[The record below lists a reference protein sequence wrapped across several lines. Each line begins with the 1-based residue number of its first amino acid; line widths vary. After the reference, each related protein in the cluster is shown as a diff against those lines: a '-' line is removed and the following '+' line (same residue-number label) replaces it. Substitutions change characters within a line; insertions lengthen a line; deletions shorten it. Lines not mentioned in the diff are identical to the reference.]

1 MTDKTLEQDQEQTKP
16 NLGYILIK
24 GREAANISIASLAS
38 QLNLDESQ
46 LIDLENNQYE
56 NLGPEIFV
64 KGYIKSYCKLLDL
77 DENEVMQSYQS
88 STHNSKEKE
97 MQSFSNRFEKETHDS
112 RLMIVSYI
120 VLSIV
125 LGSSGILWWQNQNS
139 KDEVVINTPEVEVSL
154 NSQEDATAPS
164 DMADEKE
171 TSIVEQNN
179 TMPSKE
185 EITAVKAHN
194 PIIDVKIAKINTPTP
209 ATDSIQ
215 ETTKDESITE
225 LVPEAVV
232 TTEQVKQE
240 EVKSELIVSKIIMR
254 FSGDSW
260 VEIFDATSE
269 RVAFGVKKSGYVMTV
284 NGVAPFSVVLGK
296 HQLVEIELDGET
308 IDTSSF
314 PTNRLAKFQLPLSL

>member
-1 MTDKTLEQDQEQTKP
+1 MTDKTLEQDQEQAKL
-16 NLGYILIK
+16 NLGYILVK
-24 GREAANISIASLAS
+24 GREAANISVASLAS
-38 QLNLDESQ
+38 QLNLDVSQ
-46 LIDLENNQYE
+46 LIDLENNQYD

-88 STHNSKEKE
+88 SERNSKEKE

-139 KDEVVINTPEVEVSL
+139 KDEVVIKSSEVDVALNTPSAMVNASVVAESEPDL
-154 NSQEDATAPS
+154 AGA
-164 DMADEKE
+164 E
-171 TSIVEQNN
+171 TDSKP
-179 TMPSKE
+179 TKE
-185 EITAVKAHN
+185 EITAVKAHS
-194 PIIDVKIAKINTPTP
+194 PIIDLKIAKVNTKEVVTELKQE
-209 ATDSIQ
+209 AIKEESIPELLSEVVAVEQ
-215 ETTKDESITE
+215 AQKEPVKDEI
-225 LVPEAVV
+225 
-232 TTEQVKQE
+232 
-240 EVKSELIVSKIIMR
+240 IVSKIIMS

-296 HQLVEIELDGET
+296 HQLVEIELDGEKV
-308 IDTSSF
+308 DTSSF

>member
-1 MTDKTLEQDQEQTKP
+1 MTNKTIEQDQEQAKP
-16 NLGYILIK
+16 NLGYILVK

-77 DENEVMQSYQS
+77 DENDVMQSYQS

-139 KDEVVINTPEVEVSL
+139 KDEAVINSPEVDMNLNTQEVT
-154 NSQEDATAPS
+154 DAASVTIEP
-164 DMADEKE
+164 KL
-171 TSIVEQNN
+171 TSIVEQSNVIA
-179 TMPSKE
+179 TKE
-185 EITAVKAHN
+185 EITEVKEHN
-194 PIIDVKIAKINTPTP
+194 PVMDFKIAKVSTP
-209 ATDSIQ
+209 ATDSIS
-215 ETTKDESITE
+215 EEKKDESISE
-225 LVPEAVV
+225 IVPETAI

-240 EVKSELIVSKIIMR
+240 EVKNELIVSKIIMR

-308 IDTSSF
+308 VDTSSF

>member
-1 MTDKTLEQDQEQTKP
+1 MTDKTIEQDQEQAKP
-16 NLGYILIK
+16 NLGYILVK

-139 KDEVVINTPEVEVSL
+139 KDEAVINSPEVDMNLNTQEV
-154 NSQEDATAPS
+154 T
-164 DMADEKE
+164 DEASVTTEPKL
-171 TSIVEQNN
+171 TSIVEQSNVIP
-179 TMPSKE
+179 TKE

-194 PIIDVKIAKINTPTP
+194 PVMDFKIAKVSTP
-209 ATDSIQ
+209 ATDSIS
-215 ETTKDESITE
+215 EEKKDENISE
-225 LVPEAVV
+225 VV
-232 TTEQVKQE
+232 LETAITTEQVKQE
-240 EVKSELIVSKIIMR
+240 EVKNELIVSKIIMR

-308 IDTSSF
+308 VDTSSF

>member
-1 MTDKTLEQDQEQTKP
+1 MTDKTIEQDQEQAKP
-16 NLGYILIK
+16 NLGYILVK

-77 DENEVMQSYQS
+77 DENDVMQSYQS

-139 KDEVVINTPEVEVSL
+139 KDEAVINSPEVDMNLNTQEVT
-154 NSQEDATAPS
+154 DAASVTIEP
-164 DMADEKE
+164 KL
-171 TSIVEQNN
+171 TSIVEQSNVIA
-179 TMPSKE
+179 TKE
-185 EITAVKAHN
+185 EITEVKEHN
-194 PIIDVKIAKINTPTP
+194 PVMDFKIAKVSTP
-209 ATDSIQ
+209 ATDSIS
-215 ETTKDESITE
+215 EEKKDESISE
-225 LVPEAVV
+225 IVPETAI

-240 EVKSELIVSKIIMR
+240 EVKNELIVSKIIMR

-308 IDTSSF
+308 VDTSSF

>member
-1 MTDKTLEQDQEQTKP
+1 MTDKTLEQDQEQAKL
-16 NLGYILIK
+16 NLGYILVK
-24 GREAANISIASLAS
+24 GREAANISVASLAS
-38 QLNLDESQ
+38 QLNLDVSQ
-46 LIDLENNQYE
+46 LIDLENNQYD

-88 STHNSKEKE
+88 SERNSKEKE

-139 KDEVVINTPEVEVSL
+139 KDEVVIKSSEVDVALNTPSAMVNASVVAESEPDL
-154 NSQEDATAPS
+154 AGA
-164 DMADEKE
+164 E
-171 TSIVEQNN
+171 TDSKP
-179 TMPSKE
+179 TKE
-185 EITAVKAHN
+185 EITAVKAHS
-194 PIIDVKIAKINTPTP
+194 PIIDLKIAKVNTKEVLTELKQEAIKEESTP
-209 ATDSIQ
+209 ELLPEVVAVEQ
-215 ETTKDESITE
+215 AQKEPVKDEI
-225 LVPEAVV
+225 
-232 TTEQVKQE
+232 
-240 EVKSELIVSKIIMR
+240 IVSKIIMS

-296 HQLVEIELDGET
+296 HQLVEIELDGEKV
-308 IDTSSF
+308 DTSSF

>member
-1 MTDKTLEQDQEQTKP
+1 MTDKTIEQDQEQAKP
-16 NLGYILIK
+16 NLGYILVK

-77 DENEVMQSYQS
+77 DENDVMQSYQS

-139 KDEVVINTPEVEVSL
+139 KDEAVINSPEVDMNLNTEEVM
-154 NSQEDATAPS
+154 DAASVTIEP
-164 DMADEKE
+164 KL
-171 TSIVEQNN
+171 TSIVEQSNVIA
-179 TMPSKE
+179 TKE
-185 EITAVKAHN
+185 EITAVKEHN
-194 PIIDVKIAKINTPTP
+194 PVMDFKIAKVSTP
-209 ATDSIQ
+209 ATDSIS
-215 ETTKDESITE
+215 EEKKDESISE
-225 LVPEAVV
+225 IVPETAI

-240 EVKSELIVSKIIMR
+240 EVINELIVSKIIMR

-308 IDTSSF
+308 VDTSSF

>member
-1 MTDKTLEQDQEQTKP
+1 MTDKTLEQDQEQAKQ

-24 GREAANISIASLAS
+24 GREAANISVASLAS

-46 LIDLENNQYE
+46 LIDLENNQYD

-88 STHNSKEKE
+88 SESNAKENE
-97 MQSFSNRFEKETHDS
+97 MQSFSNRFEKETHDN

-125 LGSSGILWWQNQNS
+125 LGSTGILWWQNQNS
-139 KDEVVINTPEVEVSL
+139 KDEAVINSPEADVTLNTPITPVNTSVVAELELTVA
-154 NSQEDATAPS
+154 QPAP
-164 DMADEKE
+164 KP
-171 TSIVEQNN
+171 TN
-179 TMPSKE
+179 E
-185 EITAVKAHN
+185 EITAVKSYN
-194 PIIDVKIAKINTPTP
+194 PVTDLKIAKINTNEAVTELKLE
-209 ATDSIQ
+209 A
-215 ETTKDESITE
+215 ESIPE
-225 LVPEAVV
+225 LVPEVV
-232 TTEQVKQE
+232 EQVQKEQVKDE
-240 EVKSELIVSKIIMR
+240 ITVSKIIMS

-308 IDTSSF
+308 VDTSSL

>member
-1 MTDKTLEQDQEQTKP
+1 MTDKTIEQDQEQAKP
-16 NLGYILIK
+16 NLGYILVK

-77 DENEVMQSYQS
+77 DENDVMQSYQS

-139 KDEVVINTPEVEVSL
+139 KDEAVINSPEVDMNLNTQEVT
-154 NSQEDATAPS
+154 DAASVTIEP
-164 DMADEKE
+164 KL
-171 TSIVEQNN
+171 TSIVEKSNVIA
-179 TMPSKE
+179 TKE
-185 EITAVKAHN
+185 EITAVKEHN
-194 PIIDVKIAKINTPTP
+194 PVMDFKIAKVSTP
-209 ATDSIQ
+209 ATDSIS
-215 ETTKDESITE
+215 EEKKDESISE
-225 LVPEAVV
+225 IVPETAI
-232 TTEQVKQE
+232 TTEQAKQE
-240 EVKSELIVSKIIMR
+240 EVKNELIVSKIIMR

-308 IDTSSF
+308 VDTSSF

>member
-1 MTDKTLEQDQEQTKP
+1 MTDKTIEQDQEQAKP
-16 NLGYILIK
+16 NLGYILVK

-77 DENEVMQSYQS
+77 DENDVMQSYQS

-139 KDEVVINTPEVEVSL
+139 KDEAVINSPEVDMNLNTQEVT
-154 NSQEDATAPS
+154 DAASVTIEP
-164 DMADEKE
+164 KL
-171 TSIVEQNN
+171 TSIVEQSNVIA
-179 TMPSKE
+179 TKK
-185 EITAVKAHN
+185 EITAVKEHN
-194 PIIDVKIAKINTPTP
+194 PVMDFKIAKVSTP
-209 ATDSIQ
+209 ATDSIS
-215 ETTKDESITE
+215 EEKKDESISE
-225 LVPEAVV
+225 IVPETAI

-240 EVKSELIVSKIIMR
+240 EVKNELIVSKIIMR

-308 IDTSSF
+308 VDTSSF

>member
-1 MTDKTLEQDQEQTKP
+1 MTDKTLEQDQDQAKL

-24 GREAANISIASLAS
+24 GREAANISVASLAS
-38 QLNLDESQ
+38 QLNLDVSQ
-46 LIDLENNQYE
+46 LVDLENNQYD

-88 STHNSKEKE
+88 SERNSKENK

-139 KDEVVINTPEVEVSL
+139 KDEAVINSSKVDVTLNTPIAMVNASVVTEPEPRVAQPDTKPT
-154 NSQEDATAPS
+154 N
-164 DMADEKE
+164 EK
-171 TSIVEQNN
+171 
-179 TMPSKE
+179 
-185 EITAVKAHN
+185 ITAVKEHS
-194 PIIDVKIAKINTPTP
+194 PIIDLQIAKINTNEAVTELKQK
-209 ATDSIQ
+209 AID
-215 ETTKDESITE
+215 EESIPE
-225 LVPEAVV
+225 LLPEAIAVEQAQK
-232 TTEQVKQE
+232 EQVKAE
-240 EVKSELIVSKIIMR
+240 IIVSKIIMS

-296 HQLVEIELDGET
+296 HQLVTIELDGET
-308 IDTSSF
+308 VDTSSF

>member
-1 MTDKTLEQDQEQTKP
+1 MTDKTIEQDQEQAKP
-16 NLGYILIK
+16 NLGYILVK

-77 DENEVMQSYQS
+77 DENDVMQSYQS

-139 KDEVVINTPEVEVSL
+139 KDEAVINSPEVDMNLNTQEVT
-154 NSQEDATAPS
+154 DAASVTIEP
-164 DMADEKE
+164 KL
-171 TSIVEQNN
+171 TSIVEKSNVIA
-179 TMPSKE
+179 TKE
-185 EITAVKAHN
+185 EITAVKEHN
-194 PIIDVKIAKINTPTP
+194 PVMDFKIAKVSTP
-209 ATDSIQ
+209 ATDSIS
-215 ETTKDESITE
+215 EEKKDESISE
-225 LVPEAVV
+225 IVPETAI

-240 EVKSELIVSKIIMR
+240 EVKNELIVSKIIMR

-308 IDTSSF
+308 VDTSSF

>member
-1 MTDKTLEQDQEQTKP
+1 MTDKTIEQDQEQAKP
-16 NLGYILIK
+16 NLGYILVK

-77 DENEVMQSYQS
+77 DENDVMQSYQS

-139 KDEVVINTPEVEVSL
+139 KDEAVINSPEVDMNLNTQEVT
-154 NSQEDATAPS
+154 DAASVTIEP
-164 DMADEKE
+164 KL
-171 TSIVEQNN
+171 TSIVEQSNVIA
-179 TMPSKE
+179 TKE
-185 EITAVKAHN
+185 EITEVKEHN
-194 PIIDVKIAKINTPTP
+194 PVMDFKIAKVSTP
-209 ATDSIQ
+209 ATDSIS
-215 ETTKDESITE
+215 EEKKDESISE
-225 LVPEAVV
+225 IAPETAI
-232 TTEQVKQE
+232 TTEQAKQE
-240 EVKSELIVSKIIMR
+240 EVKNELIVSKIIMR

-308 IDTSSF
+308 VDTSSF

>member
-1 MTDKTLEQDQEQTKP
+1 MTDKTIEQDQEQAKP
-16 NLGYILIK
+16 NLGYILVK

-77 DENEVMQSYQS
+77 DENDVMQSYQS

-139 KDEVVINTPEVEVSL
+139 KDEAVINSPEVDMNLNTEEVM
-154 NSQEDATAPS
+154 DAASVTIEP
-164 DMADEKE
+164 KL
-171 TSIVEQNN
+171 TSIVEKSNVIA
-179 TMPSKE
+179 TKE
-185 EITAVKAHN
+185 EITAVKEHN
-194 PIIDVKIAKINTPTP
+194 PVMDFKIAKVSTP
-209 ATDSIQ
+209 ATDSIS
-215 ETTKDESITE
+215 EEKKDESISE
-225 LVPEAVV
+225 IVPETAI

-240 EVKSELIVSKIIMR
+240 EVINELIVSKIIMR

-308 IDTSSF
+308 VDTSSF

>member
-1 MTDKTLEQDQEQTKP
+1 MTDKTLEQDQEQAKL
-16 NLGYILIK
+16 NLGYILVK
-24 GREAANISIASLAS
+24 GREAANISVASLAS
-38 QLNLDESQ
+38 QLNLDISQ
-46 LIDLENNQYE
+46 LIDLENNQYD

-88 STHNSKEKE
+88 SERNSKEKE

-139 KDEVVINTPEVEVSL
+139 KDEIVIKSSEVDVTLNTP
-154 NSQEDATAPS
+154 TAMVNASVVAEPEPDS
-164 DMADEKE
+164 AGAE
-171 TSIVEQNN
+171 TDSKP
-179 TMPSKE
+179 TKE
-185 EITAVKAHN
+185 EITAVKAHS
-194 PIIDVKIAKINTPTP
+194 PIIDLKIAKVNTNEVVTELKQDVIKEENIPELLP
-209 ATDSIQ
+209 EVVAAEQ
-215 ETTKDESITE
+215 AQKELVKDEI
-225 LVPEAVV
+225 
-232 TTEQVKQE
+232 
-240 EVKSELIVSKIIMR
+240 IVSKIIMS

-296 HQLVEIELDGET
+296 HQLVEIELDGEKV
-308 IDTSSF
+308 DTSSF

>member
-1 MTDKTLEQDQEQTKP
+1 MTDKTLEQDQEQAKL
-16 NLGYILIK
+16 NLGYILVK
-24 GREAANISIASLAS
+24 GREAANISVASLAS
-38 QLNLDESQ
+38 QLNLDVSQ
-46 LIDLENNQYE
+46 LIDLENNQYD

-88 STHNSKEKE
+88 SERNSKEKE

-139 KDEVVINTPEVEVSL
+139 KDEVVIKSSEVDVALNTPSAMVNASVVAESEPDL
-154 NSQEDATAPS
+154 GRAE
-164 DMADEKE
+164 ADSKP
-171 TSIVEQNN
+171 T
-179 TMPSKE
+179 KE
-185 EITAVKAHN
+185 EITAVKAHS
-194 PIIDVKIAKINTPTP
+194 PIIDLKIAKVNTKEVVTELKQE
-209 ATDSIQ
+209 AIKEESIPELLPEVVAVEQ
-215 ETTKDESITE
+215 AQKEPVKDEI
-225 LVPEAVV
+225 
-232 TTEQVKQE
+232 
-240 EVKSELIVSKIIMR
+240 IVSKIIMS

-296 HQLVEIELDGET
+296 HQLVEIELDGEKV
-308 IDTSSF
+308 DTSSF

>member
-1 MTDKTLEQDQEQTKP
+1 MTDKTIEQDQEQAKP
-16 NLGYILIK
+16 NLGYILVK

-77 DENEVMQSYQS
+77 DENDVMQSYQS

-139 KDEVVINTPEVEVSL
+139 KDEAVINSPEVDMNLNTQEVT
-154 NSQEDATAPS
+154 DAASVTIEP
-164 DMADEKE
+164 KL
-171 TSIVEQNN
+171 TSIVEQSNVIA
-179 TMPSKE
+179 TKE
-185 EITAVKAHN
+185 EITAVKEHN
-194 PIIDVKIAKINTPTP
+194 PVMDFKIAKVSTP
-209 ATDSIQ
+209 ATDSIS
-215 ETTKDESITE
+215 EEKKDESISE
-225 LVPEAVV
+225 IVPETAI

-240 EVKSELIVSKIIMR
+240 EVKNELIVSKIIMR

-308 IDTSSF
+308 VDTSSF